1 MKDDELVL
9 LFNVTNIPPYFCQHT
24 TSFEEKKQ
32 YWQNLDECLFESD
45 VVGFK
50 RFIYDHRKYYNNW
63 LEPIL
68 ALSEEDCQELIE
80 FTRYMRQEMAV
91 SYTHLTLPTKR
102 IV

>member
-50 RFIYDHRKYYNNW
+50 RVYKVYAPGDGSCPAQSKLSTRFINFYSIFNFD
-63 LEPIL
+63 IG
-68 ALSEEDCQELIE
+68 
-80 FTRYMRQEMAV
+80 V
-91 SYTHLTLPTKR
+91 
-102 IV
+102 